1 MQQEGELSGESIA
14 EVFASAGVPLLRA
27 DNARILGWQRVR
39 EYLAA
44 AEDGTPR
51 LRIMANCE
59 NLIRT
64 LPLLTFDEH
73 NAEDVAGNAEDH
85 AAEALRYG
93 LMSRPVQARQPLR
106 YDPFAVPKRQGSV
119 FQGL

>member
-1 MQQEGELSGESIA
+1 MGVLTSKAGHHHA
-14 EVFASAGVPLLRA
+14 DAALVRASAGNNAA
-27 DNARILGWQRVR
+27 D
-39 EYLAA
+39 LAA

-93 LMSRPVQARQPLR
+93 LMSRPVQARQQQRRQPLR